1 MAQAKTIVIIA
12 PVNPGD
18 EDRDIHSVVSLCEP
32 DDYGYVEDWIDG
44 ECNFTAEMNF
54 ADVVAL
60 VERALA
66 RGWKIRSI
74 DPIGGEWWEPI
85 VAT

>member
-32 DDYGYVEDWIDG
+32 DSYVR
-44 ECNFTAEMNF
+44 T
-54 ADVVAL
+54 L
-60 VERALA
+60 VRLT
-66 RGWKIRSI
+66 
-74 DPIGGEWWEPI
+74 
-85 VAT
+85 V